1 MLPTITDLKKIARKR
16 SALLRSSE
24 KGLLDRSASLERR
37 LNAYVL
43 NTLIPSLQIRNNK
56 ILNTNS
62 NLKKINNPSRLKSFL
77 KNVINAS
84 LYEYYF
90 NTYERLNGATNQY
103 YKGFEPTEAATKKIF
118 NRASTISSGF
128 LDDLFDNNDI
138 TRQIQNT
145 IRKNIVSEASVTDV
159 KSLMTEIIKGKEKKF
174 GLITSYHY
182 RNGYDSLQSYSREL
196 DVQFSEALNLN
207 YAIYAGGEIKT
218 TRSFCDE
225 RNGNV
230 YNRETI
236 LSWNNLEWQGK
247 IPDGNILTDLGGYNC
262 RHDLD
267 WISYPL
273 ARRIEPNIEK
283 SKFDK

>member
-1 MLPTITDLKKIARKR
+1 MLPNVTDLKKIARKR
-16 SALLRSSE
+16 SALLRSTE
-24 KGLLDRSASLERR
+24 KGLLDRSTTLERR

-43 NTLIPSLQIRNNK
+43 NTLIPSLQISNNK
-56 ILNTNS
+56 IVNTNS
-62 NLKKINNPSRLKSFL
+62 NLKKINNPSSLKTFL

-84 LYEYYF
+84 LYDYYF
-90 NTYERLNGATNQY
+90 NSYNSLNGATNQY
-103 YKGFEPTEAATKKIF
+103 YDNFQPTDAAKEKIL

-159 KSLMTEIIKGKEKKF
+159 KQLMTDIIKGKEEKF
-174 GLITSYHY
+174 GIIKSFHY
-182 RNGYDSLQSYSREL
+182 KNGYDSFQRYSREL
-196 DVQFSEALNLN
+196 DVQFSENLKLN

-218 TRSFCDE
+218 TRNFCEE

-236 LSWNNLEWQGK
+236 LSWNDLEWSGK

-283 SKFDK
+283 SKFDN